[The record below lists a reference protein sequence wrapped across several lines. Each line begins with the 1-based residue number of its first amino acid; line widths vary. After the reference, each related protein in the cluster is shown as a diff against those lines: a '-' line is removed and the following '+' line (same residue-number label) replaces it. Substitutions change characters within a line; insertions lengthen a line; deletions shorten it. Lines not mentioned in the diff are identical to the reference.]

1 MTVTRSVADVLTEH
15 VRFQV
20 ECIDRMFLNVYVPK
34 LQYPAGLVGY
44 VHRRLGLPIAS
55 TAPLAK
61 ITDAFSLAVHRFA
74 YDKQTHGHPW
84 TVKQNLRYSPSQIL
98 SPRGLRRGGG
108 RSMLAPTRWRFRR
121 PVAAVVAVVVLV
133 LAVAVVMADRWNE
146 EKSISIQGNVAS
158 AIATE
163 DLTAVARTGVFFGHF
178 SVGMNVLEAVPGVYA
193 DHGVSA
199 PPIEQGRA
207 EPGPNGG
214 FIAHQFIGEDVK
226 PLLKLED
233 FDRTMRGGMGRQ
245 VDVALMKF
253 CWVDISSTTD
263 VDALFVR
270 YRDTMAALERDF
282 PNVTFIHVTVPLTT
296 EPGLF
301 TELKT
306 RLKTLLGRSDLRGQ
320 GANVARERL
329 NALIR
334 GEYAG
339 RHLFDL
345 AAIES
350 TKPDGTRVSGRYDNQ
365 GYFALY
371 DGYASDM
378 GHLNAVGSKIAATAF
393 LEAIAQ
399 ASRK

>member
-1 MTVTRSVADVLTEH
+1 
-15 VRFQV
+15 
-20 ECIDRMFLNVYVPK
+20 
-34 LQYPAGLVGY
+34 
-44 VHRRLGLPIAS
+44 
-55 TAPLAK
+55 
-61 ITDAFSLAVHRFA
+61 
-74 YDKQTHGHPW
+74 
-84 TVKQNLRYSPSQIL
+84 
-98 SPRGLRRGGG
+98 
-108 RSMLAPTRWRFRR
+108 MLAPARFRR
-121 PVAAVVAVVVLV
+121 PVAA
-133 LAVAVVMADRWNE
+133 AVAVVALVAVLTAV
-146 EKSISIQGNVAS
+146 QGNVAS

-163 DLTAVARTGVFFGHF
+163 DLTAVAHTRVFFGHQ
-178 SVGMNVLEAVPGVYA
+178 SVGTNVLGAVPGVYA
-193 DHGVSA
+193 DHGLSA
-199 PPIEQGRA
+199 PPIEQGGTQ
-207 EPGPNGG
+207 PGPNGG
-214 FIAHQFIGEDVK
+214 FIAHQLIGENGK

-245 VDVALMKF
+245 VDVALMNF
-253 CWVDISSTTD
+253 CWGDIWSDTD
-263 VDALFVR
+263 VDALFAR

-306 RLKTLLGRSDLRGQ
+306 RLKTLLGRRDVRGEP
-320 GANVARERL
+320 ANVARERL
-329 NALIR
+329 NAMIR

-350 TKPDGTRVSGRYDNQ
+350 TKPDSTRVSGRYDDR

-378 GHLNAVGSKIAATAF
+378 ADLNAVGSKIAATGF

>member
-1 MTVTRSVADVLTEH
+1 
-15 VRFQV
+15 
-20 ECIDRMFLNVYVPK
+20 
-34 LQYPAGLVGY
+34 
-44 VHRRLGLPIAS
+44 
-55 TAPLAK
+55 
-61 ITDAFSLAVHRFA
+61 
-74 YDKQTHGHPW
+74 
-84 TVKQNLRYSPSQIL
+84 
-98 SPRGLRRGGG
+98 
-108 RSMLAPTRWRFRR
+108 
-121 PVAAVVAVVVLV
+121 
-133 LAVAVVMADRWNE
+133 
-146 EKSISIQGNVAS
+146 
-158 AIATE
+158 
-163 DLTAVARTGVFFGHF
+163 
-178 SVGMNVLEAVPGVYA
+178 
-193 DHGVSA
+193 
-199 PPIEQGRA
+199 
-207 EPGPNGG
+207 
-214 FIAHQFIGEDVK
+214 
-226 PLLKLED
+226 
-233 FDRTMRGGMGRQ
+233 MRGGMGRQ

-253 CWVDISSTTD
+253 CWVDIPSDTD
-263 VDALFVR
+263 VDALFAR

-306 RLKTLLGRSDLRGQ
+306 RVKTIIGRRDGLGQ
-320 GANVARERL
+320 PANVARERL

-371 DGYASDM
+371 DGYASDV
-378 GHLNAVGSKIAATAF
+378 GHLNAVGAKIAATAF

>member
-1 MTVTRSVADVLTEH
+1 
-15 VRFQV
+15 
-20 ECIDRMFLNVYVPK
+20 
-34 LQYPAGLVGY
+34 
-44 VHRRLGLPIAS
+44 
-55 TAPLAK
+55 
-61 ITDAFSLAVHRFA
+61 
-74 YDKQTHGHPW
+74 
-84 TVKQNLRYSPSQIL
+84 
-98 SPRGLRRGGG
+98 
-108 RSMLAPTRWRFRR
+108 MLASTRWRFRR
-121 PVAAVVAVVVLV
+121 PVAAAVAVLVLV
-133 LAVAVVMADRWNE
+133 LALAVVMADRWSKE
-146 EKSISIQGNVAS
+146 TPISIQGNVAS
-158 AIATE
+158 AITTAN
-163 DLTAVARTGVFFGHF
+163 LTAVARTRVFFGHF
-178 SVGMNVLEAVPGVYA
+178 SGGMNVLDAVPGVYA

-199 PPIEQGRA
+199 PPIERGGTQ
-207 EPGPNGG
+207 PGPNGG
-214 FIAHQFIGEDVK
+214 FIAHQFIGKDDK

-253 CWVDISSTTD
+253 CWADIYSNTD
-263 VDALFVR
+263 VDALFAR

-296 EPGLF
+296 EPGLV

-306 RLKTLLGRSDLRGQ
+306 RLKTLLGRRDGRGQ
-320 GANVARERL
+320 PANVTRERL

-350 TKPDGTRVSGRYDNQ
+350 TKPDGTRVSGRYDTQ

>member
-1 MTVTRSVADVLTEH
+1 
-15 VRFQV
+15 
-20 ECIDRMFLNVYVPK
+20 
-34 LQYPAGLVGY
+34 
-44 VHRRLGLPIAS
+44 
-55 TAPLAK
+55 
-61 ITDAFSLAVHRFA
+61 
-74 YDKQTHGHPW
+74 
-84 TVKQNLRYSPSQIL
+84 
-98 SPRGLRRGGG
+98 
-108 RSMLAPTRWRFRR
+108 MLAPTRWRFRR
-121 PVAAVVAVVVLV
+121 PVAAVVAVAVVV
-133 LAVAVVMADRWNE
+133 LAVAVVMADRWSK
-146 EKSISIQGNVAS
+146 EKSISIQGNVGS
-158 AIATE
+158 AITTAN
-163 DLTAVARTGVFFGHF
+163 LTAVARTRVFFGHF
-178 SVGMNVLEAVPGVYA
+178 SVGMNVLDAVPGVYA

-199 PPIEQGRA
+199 PPTEQGRA
-207 EPGPNGG
+207 EPGPSGG

-253 CWVDISSTTD
+253 CWADIYSNTD
-263 VDALFVR
+263 VDALFAR

-282 PNVTFIHVTVPLTT
+282 PNVTLIHVTVPLTT

-306 RLKTLLGRSDLRGQ
+306 RLKTLLGRRDGRGQ
-320 GANVARERL
+320 PANVARERL

-350 TKPDGTRVSGRYDNQ
+350 TKPDGTRVFGRYDNQ

>member
-1 MTVTRSVADVLTEH
+1 
-15 VRFQV
+15 
-20 ECIDRMFLNVYVPK
+20 
-34 LQYPAGLVGY
+34 
-44 VHRRLGLPIAS
+44 
-55 TAPLAK
+55 
-61 ITDAFSLAVHRFA
+61 
-74 YDKQTHGHPW
+74 
-84 TVKQNLRYSPSQIL
+84 
-98 SPRGLRRGGG
+98 
-108 RSMLAPTRWRFRR
+108 MLAPTRWRFRR
-121 PVAAVVAVVVLV
+121 PVAAVVTVVALV
-133 LAVAVVMADRWNE
+133 LAVTVVMADRWSK
-146 EKSISIQGNVAS
+146 EKSISIQSNVAS
-158 AIATE
+158 AITTAN
-163 DLTAVARTGVFFGHF
+163 LTAVARTRMFFGYQ
-178 SVGMNVLEAVPGVYA
+178 SVGMNVLDAVPAVYA

-207 EPGPNGG
+207 EPGPDGG
-214 FIAHQFIGEDVK
+214 FIAHKSIDEGVIDAGK
-226 PLLKLED
+226 TALED
-233 FDRTMRGGMGRQ
+233 FDRTTRGGMGRQ
-245 VDVALMKF
+245 VDVALMNF
-253 CWVDISSTTD
+253 CWGDVFSDTD
-263 VDALFVR
+263 VDALFAR
-270 YRDTMAALERDF
+270 YRDTMAVLERDF

-306 RLKTLLGRSDLRGQ
+306 WVKTLLGRRDMFGQ
-320 GANVARERL
+320 RANVARERL

-350 TKPDGTRVSGRYDNQ
+350 TKPDGTRVSGRYDDQ

-378 GHLNAVGSKIAATAF
+378 AFLNAVGAKIAATAF

>member
-1 MTVTRSVADVLTEH
+1 
-15 VRFQV
+15 
-20 ECIDRMFLNVYVPK
+20 
-34 LQYPAGLVGY
+34 
-44 VHRRLGLPIAS
+44 
-55 TAPLAK
+55 
-61 ITDAFSLAVHRFA
+61 
-74 YDKQTHGHPW
+74 
-84 TVKQNLRYSPSQIL
+84 
-98 SPRGLRRGGG
+98 
-108 RSMLAPTRWRFRR
+108 MLAPRWRFRR
-121 PVAAVVAVVVLV
+121 PVAAVVTVVVLV
-133 LAVAVVMADRWNE
+133 LAVTVGAADRWSK

-158 AIATE
+158 AITTA
-163 DLTAVARTGVFFGHF
+163 DLTAVARTRVFFGHF
-178 SVGMNVLEAVPGVYA
+178 AVGMKMLNAIPGVYA

-199 PPIEQGRA
+199 PPIEEGLA

-214 FIAHQFIGEDVK
+214 FIAHKFIGEHVK
-226 PLLKLED
+226 PNFED
-233 FDRTMRGGMGRQ
+233 FDRTMRHGMGRQ

-253 CWVDISSTTD
+253 CWGDIDSDTD
-263 VDALFVR
+263 VDALFAR

-282 PNVTFIHVTVPLTT
+282 PNVTFIHVTVPLAT

-301 TELKT
+301 TKLKT

-365 GYFALY
+365 EYFALY
-371 DGYASDM
+371 DGYASDQI
-378 GHLNAVGSKIAATAF
+378 HLNGVGSKIAATAF

>member
-1 MTVTRSVADVLTEH
+1 
-15 VRFQV
+15 
-20 ECIDRMFLNVYVPK
+20 
-34 LQYPAGLVGY
+34 
-44 VHRRLGLPIAS
+44 
-55 TAPLAK
+55 
-61 ITDAFSLAVHRFA
+61 
-74 YDKQTHGHPW
+74 
-84 TVKQNLRYSPSQIL
+84 
-98 SPRGLRRGGG
+98 
-108 RSMLAPTRWRFRR
+108 MLAPTRWRFRR
-121 PVAAVVAVVVLV
+121 PVAAVVALVVLV
-133 LAVAVVMADRWNE
+133 LAVTVVADRWSK
-146 EKSISIQGNVAS
+146 EKSIPIQGNVAS
-158 AIATE
+158 AITTA
-163 DLTAVARTGVFFGHF
+163 DLTAVARTRVFFGHF
-178 SVGMNVLEAVPGVYA
+178 NVGMSVLNAIPGVYA

-207 EPGPNGG
+207 EAGPNGG
-214 FIAHQFIGEDVK
+214 FIAHKSIDEGVIDAGK
-226 PLLKLED
+226 TALED

-253 CWVDISSTTD
+253 CWGDIANSTD
-263 VDALFVR
+263 VDALFAR

-282 PNVTFIHVTVPLTT
+282 PDVTFIHVTVPLTT

-301 TELKT
+301 TELET
-306 RLKTLLGRSDLRGQ
+306 RLKILIGRRQVRGPR
-320 GANVARERL
+320 ANVARERL

-350 TKPDGTRVSGRYDNQ
+350 TKPDGTRVSGSYDNR

-371 DGYASDM
+371 DGYGSDEW
-378 GHLNAVGSKIAATAF
+378 GTLNAVGAKIAATAF

>member
-1 MTVTRSVADVLTEH
+1 
-15 VRFQV
+15 
-20 ECIDRMFLNVYVPK
+20 
-34 LQYPAGLVGY
+34 
-44 VHRRLGLPIAS
+44 
-55 TAPLAK
+55 
-61 ITDAFSLAVHRFA
+61 
-74 YDKQTHGHPW
+74 
-84 TVKQNLRYSPSQIL
+84 
-98 SPRGLRRGGG
+98 
-108 RSMLAPTRWRFRR
+108 
-121 PVAAVVAVVVLV
+121 VVALV
-133 LAVAVVMADRWNE
+133 LAVTVVVGDRWSKA
-146 EKSISIQGNVAS
+146 KSISIQGKVAS
-158 AIATE
+158 AITTA
-163 DLTAVARTGVFFGHF
+163 DLTVMARTRVFFSHF
-178 SVGMNVLEAVPGVYA
+178 SVGMNVLDAVPGVYA

-214 FIAHQFIGEDVK
+214 FIADKFIGEDVEL
-226 PLLKLED
+226 PQLED

-245 VDVALMKF
+245 VDVALMNF
-253 CWVDISSTTD
+253 CWSDIFSDTD
-263 VDALFVR
+263 VDALFAR

-306 RLKTLLGRSDLRGQ
+306 RLKTLLGRRDVRGQ
-320 GANVARERL
+320 PANVARERF

-350 TKPDGTRVSGRYDNQ
+350 TKPDGTRVSGRYDDQ

-378 GHLNAVGSKIAATAF
+378 AHLNAVGAKLAATAF

>member
-1 MTVTRSVADVLTEH
+1 
-15 VRFQV
+15 
-20 ECIDRMFLNVYVPK
+20 
-34 LQYPAGLVGY
+34 
-44 VHRRLGLPIAS
+44 
-55 TAPLAK
+55 
-61 ITDAFSLAVHRFA
+61 
-74 YDKQTHGHPW
+74 
-84 TVKQNLRYSPSQIL
+84 
-98 SPRGLRRGGG
+98 
-108 RSMLAPTRWRFRR
+108 MLAPTRWRFRR
-121 PVAAVVAVVVLV
+121 QVAAVVAVVALV
-133 LAVAVVMADRWNE
+133 LAVTVVMADRWSK
-146 EKSISIQGNVAS
+146 EKSISTQSNVAS
-158 AIATE
+158 AITTA
-163 DLTAVARTGVFFGHF
+163 DLTAVARTRTFFGYQ
-178 SVGMNVLEAVPGVYA
+178 SVGMNVLDAVPAVDA

-207 EPGPNGG
+207 EPGPDGG
-214 FIAHQFIGEDVK
+214 FIADKSIDEGVIDAGK
-226 PLLKLED
+226 TALAD
-233 FDRTMRGGMGRQ
+233 FDRAMRGGMGRQ
-245 VDVALMKF
+245 VDVALMNF
-253 CWVDISSTTD
+253 CWGDVFSDTD
-263 VDALFVR
+263 VDALFAR

-306 RLKTLLGRSDLRGQ
+306 WVKTLIGWRDVFGQ
-320 GANVARERL
+320 RANVLRERL

-350 TKPDGTRVSGRYDNQ
+350 TKPDGTRVSGRDHDQ

-371 DGYASDM
+371 DGYASNM
-378 GHLNAVGSKIAATAF
+378 AFLNAVGAKIAATAF